1 MKKPL
6 LSGVLVLTL
15 AALFALVGCNTST
28 KKKDFIP
35 TVARFYLEAKEG
47 DAFASV
53 TLPVS
58 GVQIA
63 VNNKPMVT
71 EYDFTR
77 VELAQSDLGQ
87 FMVFSLTG
95 DAARDLYRTTGTNQG
110 KRLVL
115 FINDKPV
122 GARMIDRA
130 FNTGT
135 IAVFAALPDDILP
148 ELVKNLNGTSID
160 LQKKIAKANN

>member
-6 LSGVLVLTL
+6 LSVFLVLAF
-15 AALFALVGCNTST
+15 AALFAGSGCNTST
-28 KKKDFIP
+28 KKKDFVP
-35 TVARFYLEAKEG
+35 TVARFYLEATEG

-63 VNNKPMVT
+63 VNNKPIVT
-71 EYDFTR
+71 EYDFTG
-77 VELAQSDLGQ
+77 VDLAQSDLGR
-87 FMVFSLTG
+87 FLVFSLTG
-95 DAARDLYRTTGTNQG
+95 EAARDVYRTTGNNQG

-122 GARMIDRA
+122 GARMINGA

-135 IAVFAALPDDILP
+135 IAVFAALPDEVLP
-148 ELVKNLNGTSID
+148 ELVKNLNGTSVD
-160 LQKKIAKANN
+160 LQKKIEKAK

>member
-6 LSGVLVLTL
+6 LSVIFLTL
-15 AALFALVGCNTST
+15 AALFAVAGCNTST
-28 KKKDFIP
+28 KKKDFTP
-35 TVARFYLEAKEG
+35 TVARFYMEAKEG
-47 DAFASV
+47 DAYAPV

-63 VNNKPMVT
+63 VNNKPTVT

-77 VELAQSDLGQ
+77 VELAQSDLGR
-87 FMVFSLTG
+87 FIVFSLTA
-95 DAARDLYRTTGTNQG
+95 DATRDVYRTTGNNQG

-115 FINDKPV
+115 FVNDKPV
-122 GARMIDRA
+122 GARMITGA

-135 IAVFAALPDDILP
+135 IAVFAALPDETLP
-148 ELVKNLNGTSID
+148 ELVKNLNGTSVD
-160 LQKKIAKANN
+160 LQEKIAKAKK